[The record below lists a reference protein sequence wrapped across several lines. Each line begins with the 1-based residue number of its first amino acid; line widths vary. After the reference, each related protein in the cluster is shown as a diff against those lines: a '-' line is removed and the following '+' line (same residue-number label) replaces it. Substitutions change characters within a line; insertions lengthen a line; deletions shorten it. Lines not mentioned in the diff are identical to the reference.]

1 MSPALFLAQRVT
13 AVILAVAVTLHLATI
28 LYAAQHG
35 ITAGAILGR
44 TRGNLAFLALYVAFV
59 LAAAVHGPIGLR
71 TILRE
76 WAGWA
81 GRRVDLPL
89 IAFALLVAM
98 LGLRAAYGL
107 YAA

>member
-13 AVILAVAVTLHLATI
+13 AVILAIAVTVHLATI

-44 TRGNLAFLALYVAFV
+44 TRGNLAFLGLYAAFV
-59 LAAAVHGPIGLR
+59 LAAAIHGPIGLR

-76 WAGWA
+76 WAGWT
-81 GRRVDLPL
+81 GPPVD
-89 IAFALLVAM
+89 AVLLVFAVLLAV

-107 YAA
+107 YA